1 MSDRPEPAPEKVY
14 LHDVPLARA
23 WDRFR
28 AALAAE
34 GLWQALE
41 AEEVPLDQ
49 ALGRITAEPVWARV
63 SSPHY
68 HAAAMDG
75 YALRSQTS
83 DGASDRSP
91 VSLQIDSQAQYVDTG
106 DPLPDWADAV
116 VPIEEVEPV
125 GATDRGR
132 ATEAV
137 LLRAAVAPW
146 GHVRALGEDMVV
158 TELVLPAGHQVRPV
172 DLGAVAGCG
181 HDRLR
186 VRRRPSVGI
195 IPTGS
200 ELVPIGRTPASG
212 EILEYNS
219 LVLAGQVDS
228 WGGQA
233 RRYPIVAD
241 DLDRIREAV
250 LQAAAS
256 HDLLLVNAG
265 SSAGLEDFTAR
276 VIAQVGE
283 VLAHGVAVRPGHP
296 VILGLIRPASAGEL
310 AENRK
315 ATPVIGVPGFPVSAA
330 LTGEIFVEPLLARWL
345 GRPAREPERLQ
356 AALTRKVHSSQG
368 DDEYLRV
375 TVGRVGDR
383 WVAAPLPRGA
393 GVITSLVRADGL
405 VLIPAGIQGVEA
417 GEQVEVRLYRSTAEL
432 ERTIVALGSHDLSL
446 DLLGQELAQRGAR
459 LTSANLG
466 SQGGLIALSRGEA
479 HLAGSH
485 LLDPESG
492 EFNLAYIRKYLPS
505 LPIVVV
511 GLVLRQ
517 QGLMVA
523 AGNPK
528 SIRSLADLV
537 RPEVSFINRQRGS
550 GTRLLLDYQ
559 LEQLGVDRSQVQGY
573 RREEFTH
580 MMIAA
585 AVSSGRADCG
595 LGIQAAAEA
604 LGLGFVPLMQERYDL
619 VVPRQHFE
627 SPLLSPLLQ
636 LLHDEGFR
644 QMIGGLKGYDPAPMG
659 RIIAEFGE

>member
-1 MSDRPEPAPEKVY
+1 MSDWHGPAPERVY
-14 LHDVPLARA
+14 LHDVPLVLA
-23 WDRFR
+23 WERFR
-28 AALAAE
+28 VALASV

-41 AEEVPLDQ
+41 AEEVPLDR
-49 ALGRITAEPVWARV
+49 ALGRVTAEPVWARV

-75 YALRSQTS
+75 YALKSQTS
-83 DGASDRSP
+83 EGASDRSP
-91 VSLQIDSQAQYVDTG
+91 VSLRIDSQAQYVDTG

-116 VPIEEVEPV
+116 VPIEVVEPV

-132 ATEAV
+132 ATETV
-137 LLRAAVAPW
+137 LLRAAVTPW
-146 GHVRALGEDMVV
+146 SHVRALGEDMVV
-158 TELVLPAGHQVRPV
+158 TELVLPAGHTLRPV

-219 LVLAGQVDS
+219 LVLAAQVES

-241 DLDRIREAV
+241 DLDRIRETV
-250 LQAAAS
+250 MQAAAS

-276 VIAQVGE
+276 VIEQVGE

-296 VILGLIRPASAGEL
+296 VILGLIKPVAGDR
-310 AENRK
+310 AGK
-315 ATPVIGVPGFPVSAA
+315 STATPVIGVPGFPVSAA
-330 LTGEIFVEPLLARWL
+330 LTGEIFVEPLLAHWL
-345 GRPAREPERLQ
+345 GRPGREPERLQ
-356 AALTRKVHSSQG
+356 AALTRKVHSSHG
-368 DDEYLRV
+368 DDEFLRV

-417 GEQVEVRLYRSTAEL
+417 GETVEVRLYRSTSEL

-446 DLLGQELAQRGAR
+446 DLLAQELAQRGAR

-492 EFNLAYIRKYLPS
+492 EFNLAYIRKYLAGM
-505 LPIVVV
+505 PIVVL

-559 LEQLGVDRSQVQGY
+559 LDQLGVDRSQVQGY

-585 AVSSGRADCG
+585 AVASGRADCG

-604 LGLGFVPLMQERYDL
+604 LGLGFIPLMQERYDL

-627 SPLLSPLLQ
+627 SPLLSPLLD
-636 LLHDEGFR
+636 LLQDDGFR

-659 RIIAEFGE
+659 QIIAELGA

>member
-23 WDRFR
+23 WARFR

-49 ALGRITAEPVWARV
+49 ALGRITAEPVWARG

-75 YALRSQTS
+75 YAVRAQTS

-125 GATDRGR
+125 GGTDRGR
-132 ATEAV
+132 ATETV
-137 LLRAAVAPW
+137 LLRAAVTPW
-146 GHVRALGEDMVV
+146 SHVRALGEDMVV
-158 TELVLPAGHQVRPV
+158 TELVLPAGHTLRPV

-219 LVLAGQVDS
+219 LVLAAQVES

-233 RRYPIVAD
+233 RCYPIVAD

-256 HDLLLVNAG
+256 HDLLLVIAG

-276 VIAQVGE
+276 VIAQGGE

-345 GRPAREPERLQ
+345 GRPAREPERLG
-356 AALTRKVHSSQG
+356 AGLTRKGHSSQG
-368 DDEYLRV
+368 DDE
-375 TVGRVGDR
+375 
-383 WVAAPLPRGA
+383 
-393 GVITSLVRADGL
+393 
-405 VLIPAGIQGVEA
+405 
-417 GEQVEVRLYRSTAEL
+417 
-432 ERTIVALGSHDLSL
+432 
-446 DLLGQELAQRGAR
+446 
-459 LTSANLG
+459 
-466 SQGGLIALSRGEA
+466 
-479 HLAGSH
+479 
-485 LLDPESG
+485 
-492 EFNLAYIRKYLPS
+492 
-505 LPIVVV
+505 
-511 GLVLRQ
+511 
-517 QGLMVA
+517 
-523 AGNPK
+523 
-528 SIRSLADLV
+528 
-537 RPEVSFINRQRGS
+537 
-550 GTRLLLDYQ
+550 
-559 LEQLGVDRSQVQGY
+559 
-573 RREEFTH
+573 
-580 MMIAA
+580 
-585 AVSSGRADCG
+585 
-595 LGIQAAAEA
+595 
-604 LGLGFVPLMQERYDL
+604 
-619 VVPRQHFE
+619 
-627 SPLLSPLLQ
+627 
-636 LLHDEGFR
+636 
-644 QMIGGLKGYDPAPMG
+644 
-659 RIIAEFGE
+659 